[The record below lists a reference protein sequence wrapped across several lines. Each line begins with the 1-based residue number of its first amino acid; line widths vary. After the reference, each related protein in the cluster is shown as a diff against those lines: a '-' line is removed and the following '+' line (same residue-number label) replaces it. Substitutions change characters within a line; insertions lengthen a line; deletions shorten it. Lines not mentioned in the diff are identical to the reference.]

1 MRGPARLGL
10 PLLLLSLGAASAALC
25 SPTAFYR
32 DCWIRRFPGL
42 LLDLE
47 ESQRLGAR
55 VLRYYTENT
64 GQQCGRS
71 CCLHKDVS
79 CNVAVFFHDPVHDG
93 ANCLHVHC
101 PGLESCVLA
110 PGSGAVLYNV
120 TDGVDPDLL
129 VFQQPPAAHL
139 RTRSSSSPGERPRDA
154 AVRGDLG
161 VSPVPP
167 TWGAPTV
174 SGGSLHLPDA
184 PTSSEAQEGA
194 PSPAAPS
201 SPAPGTADARPSHE
215 PRPARLEGGKQAP
228 DKTKGGGPGAPG
240 RASGARPVWL
250 VPVALC
256 SVAAFLGGCV
266 VATTLVCRGR
276 QRASTGRD
284 RGPQGRCRRARG
296 ERGAAARGE
305 EAMSTRPRRPA
316 PLH

>member
-64 GQQCGRS
+64 GQQCGHS

-93 ANCLHVHC
+93 TNCLHVHC

-139 RTRSSSSPGERPRDA
+139 RTRSSSSTGERPRDA
-154 AVRGDLG
+154 AVRGALG
-161 VSPVPP
+161 
-167 TWGAPTV
+167 
-174 SGGSLHLPDA
+174 
-184 PTSSEAQEGA
+184 AQEGA

-266 VATTLVCRGR
+266 VAGGR
-276 QRASTGRD
+276 
-284 RGPQGRCRRARG
+284 
-296 ERGAAARGE
+296 
-305 EAMSTRPRRPA
+305 
-316 PLH
+316 